1 VYCLQLNGEDATCH
15 TLPVILIR
23 YAPDFAIKAALFA
36 ELISTKGSFTCECDG
51 SPSKFRSFVR
61 NPTPK
66 WLQY

>member
-1 VYCLQLNGEDATCH
+1 VEEATSH
-15 TLPVILIR
+15 TMPVILIR
-23 YAPDFAIKAALFA
+23 HAPDFAIKAALFA
-36 ELISTKGSFTCECDG
+36 ELISTKGTFTCECAG